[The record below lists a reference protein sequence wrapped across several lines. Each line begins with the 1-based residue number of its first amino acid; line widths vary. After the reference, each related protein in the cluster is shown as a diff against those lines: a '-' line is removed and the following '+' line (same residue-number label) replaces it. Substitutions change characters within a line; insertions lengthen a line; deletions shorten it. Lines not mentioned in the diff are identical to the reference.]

1 MSDKSRL
8 VKEVAVGAICSM
20 LSCIILTSILA
31 AVMLSTGMLGSELT
45 NWITTAIMGL
55 GSLVGGFVAAKINKG
70 AGIPVGGMTGLA
82 VFVVSALASLS
93 RGASGVTSMAII
105 KLAASVLL
113 AIVGGILGIRE
124 KKGTNYGRF

>member
-1 MSDKSRL
+1 
-8 VKEVAVGAICSM
+8 
-20 LSCIILTSILA
+20 
-31 AVMLSTGMLGSELT
+31 
-45 NWITTAIMGL
+45 
-55 GSLVGGFVAAKINKG
+55 
-70 AGIPVGGMTGLA
+70 MTGRA

>member
-8 VKEVAVGAICSM
+8 VKAVAVGAICSM

-45 NWITTAIMGL
+45 NWITTAIML
-55 GSLVGGFVAAKINKG
+55 SLPLRRPRAR
-70 AGIPVGGMTGLA
+70 TL
-82 VFVVSALASLS
+82 